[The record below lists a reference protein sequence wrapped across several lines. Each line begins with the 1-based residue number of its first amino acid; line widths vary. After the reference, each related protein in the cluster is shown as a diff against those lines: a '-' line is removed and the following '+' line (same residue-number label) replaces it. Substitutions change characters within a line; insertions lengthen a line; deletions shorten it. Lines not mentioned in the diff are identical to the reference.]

1 MNAIRR
7 RISKL
12 EQEAK
17 PTVNT
22 WEPRLARVL
31 CRRYVREVAAGARKP
46 EDATEEA
53 ALAELR
59 GRRSPGG
66 TLEERMKSAILRNK
80 PQREQKGVSI

>member
-17 PTVNT
+17 PTANI
-22 WEPRLARVL
+22 WEPRLARVI
-31 CRRYVREVAAGARKP
+31 CRRYVREVAAGTRKP
-46 EDATEEA
+46 EAATPEA

-59 GRRSPGG
+59 SFRSPGG
-66 TLEERMKSAILRNK
+66 TLEERMKAAILQNK
-80 PQREQKGVSI
+80 PQREQGRSA